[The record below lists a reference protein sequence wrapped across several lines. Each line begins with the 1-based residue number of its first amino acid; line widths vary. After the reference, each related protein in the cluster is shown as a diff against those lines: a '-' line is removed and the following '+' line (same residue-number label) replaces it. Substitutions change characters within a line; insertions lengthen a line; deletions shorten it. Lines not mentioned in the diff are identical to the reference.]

1 MASVARYQGP
11 IVELAV
17 HFDHHEVVTR
27 TETSA
32 FAVRQRGAYL
42 RKLANQRLLS
52 EHTVAAYRRDLSQF
66 AEFCGDVAVTNLA
79 DVDRTVMR
87 RYVQHLAKSGVA
99 RSTLQRKVSAV
110 RGFFADLVEQD
121 LLAVN
126 PTVGLRS
133 MKKPARL
140 PKHLAASPLGA
151 LLDQLSGTDPV
162 TLRDRAI
169 LEVLYAT
176 GLRVSELAS
185 LTIDDVERAERFIR
199 VIGKGDKERAVPL
212 GGEAATAVAKYLES
226 GRSALAGSAVKDEL
240 WVGVR
245 GGVLDTR
252 GIRRIVLQRLG
263 TFPHA
268 LRHSFATHLL
278 EGGADLR
285 AVQELLG
292 HVELATTEIYTAVTR
307 THLRNAYERSHPRA

>member
-1 MASVARYQGP
+1 MR
-11 IVELAV
+11 
-17 HFDHHEVVTR
+17 FDHHEVVTT
-27 TETSA
+27 TETST
-32 FAVRQRGAYL
+32 FAVRERSAYL
-42 RKLANQRLLS
+42 AKLANQRLLS

-66 AEFCGDVAVTNLA
+66 AEFCVDVAVADLT
-79 DVDRTVMR
+79 DVDRVVMR
-87 RYVQHLAKSGVA
+87 RYVQRLAKSGAA

-121 LLAVN
+121 LVAVD

-140 PKHLAASPLGA
+140 PKHLAAAPLGTF
-151 LLDQLSGTDPV
+151 LDQLSGTDPV

-185 LTIDDVERAERFIR
+185 LTVGDVEPTQRFLR
-199 VIGKGDKERAVPL
+199 VVGKGDKERAVPL
-212 GGEAATAVAKYLES
+212 GGAAATAVAKYLKG
-226 GRSALAGSAVKDEL
+226 GRCALAGSAVNNEL

-252 GIRRIVLQRLG
+252 GIRRIVHQRLG

-307 THLRNAYERSHPRA
+307 THLRNTYERSHPRA